1 MVATSFPC
9 PYGSQH
15 QETVTPRGS
24 KQEVQPVER
33 IVIAPLQVIDQ
44 QQEWLRRQAECGTHR
59 LVKMKALPLL
69 RERLWSGN
77 FGIFHQ
83 NFREEAHQFCQLW
96 LRQLPARNPQ

>member
-15 QETVTPRGS
+15 QETLTPRGS

-44 QQEWLRRQAECGTHR
+44 QQEWLRRQAECGTQR
-59 LVKMKALPLL
+59 LVKMKALPAL

-77 FGIFHQ
+77 FGIFT
-83 NFREEAHQFCQLW
+83 RISGSKGRRSAHCGFGKHP
-96 LRQLPARNPQ
+96 PAAPK